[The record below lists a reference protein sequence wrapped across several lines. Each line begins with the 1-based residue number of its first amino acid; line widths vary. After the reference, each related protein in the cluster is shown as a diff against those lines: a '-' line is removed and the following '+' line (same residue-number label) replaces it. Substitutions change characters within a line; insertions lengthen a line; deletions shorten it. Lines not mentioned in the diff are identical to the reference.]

1 MANPNIVNVTTI
13 YGNTGVLSVN
23 TAYANVVQNPSSSA
37 SLYKINSLVVTN
49 SCTAAL
55 AMTLQLNQAGTN
67 TTLASSISIPT
78 AASVV
83 LIGKDTQ
90 LYLLENNSLQI
101 NAAAN
106 GYITAVCSWEQIS

>member
-49 SCTAAL
+49 ACTAAL

-67 TTLASSISIPT
+67 TTLASNISIPT
-78 AASVV
+78 SASVV
-83 LIGKDTQ
+83 ILGKDTQ